1 METSEVGYSESGN
14 QLQASDNILS
24 FQDAGSWWS
33 VKLMHFKGKLVFS
46 TFKKKKKKKD
56 LPIVIKLLEV
66 TWCVSFYEV
75 MTNDNQQRMAR

>member
-1 METSEVGYSESGN
+1 VETSEVGYSESGN

-46 TFKKKKKKKD
+46 TFKKKKKKKR
-56 LPIVIKLLEV
+56 LTHCHKAVRSYLVRFLL
-66 TWCVSFYEV
+66 
-75 MTNDNQQRMAR
+75 